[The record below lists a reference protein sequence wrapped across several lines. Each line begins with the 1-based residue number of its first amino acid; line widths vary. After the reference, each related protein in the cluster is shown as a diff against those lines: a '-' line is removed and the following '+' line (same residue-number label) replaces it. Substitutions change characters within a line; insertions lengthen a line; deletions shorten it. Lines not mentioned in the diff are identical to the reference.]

1 MSSKLYLAS
10 YRGRFMEQERQ
21 YRYRA
26 ESWKDVMRE
35 VVIDRGTL
43 LGSSEF
49 EEMSGVERA
58 DKLSKIDDALSLCY
72 DNIQRLAKNR
82 DIAIPVK
89 RGFKHRCKRIREK
102 VSSMTDDELGKAGDE

>member
-1 MSSKLYLAS
+1 MSSRLYLAS

-26 ESWKDVMRE
+26 DSWKDVMRE

-43 LGSSEF
+43 LGSAEF
-49 EEMSGVERA
+49 EQMSGVERA

-72 DNIQRLAKNR
+72 DNIQRLAR
-82 DIAIPVK
+82 IEILLSRSREDSSIVARGLEK
-89 RGFKHRCKRIREK
+89 RY
-102 VSSMTDDELGKAGDE
+102 LL